1 MLGEFRNRVHRR
13 GESIHATV
21 ESALLT
27 ANALLFT
34 LLTLIVP
41 FLGVLLFRLA

>member
-13 GESIHATV
+13 GELIHATI
-21 ESALLT
+21 EGAFLT
-27 ANALLFT
+27 ANTLLFT
-34 LLTLIVP
+34 LLTLIVL